1 MGLKSFVKSIKE
13 KLIKPKGEQM
23 RISGGTATTTYQ
35 LDSSKVDY
43 ELARQLYQN
52 NNDDYK
58 LGAHFVRPIIN
69 STVGF
74 MGVPHFQCEDD
85 SAQEILDSF
94 ALDNTSKILKTH
106 TDALKLGDSYVW
118 ITREEVNNPLYP
130 DKPNRLVYNFIPP
143 EEIKDIL
150 LDPNTGEPTAY
161 ILKNHQEWEDID
173 NNKFKC
179 DIVQAITATERTIQI
194 TGDIPEGMQQG
205 TISNPWGF
213 IPIVHFKNEPDET
226 LKYGQSDIE
235 PIEPLLKAY
244 HDVMLHAL
252 KGSKMHSTPKLKMKL
267 KDVAGFLKNNFGID
281 DPKKFAKD
289 GGTVNLNGH
298 EILFMS
304 PDEDAGFIE
313 VNSATG
319 DAQVLLNLLFYCIVD
334 VSETPEFIFGVH
346 TPSALASV
354 KEQMP
359 IMANKIRR
367 KREQFTEQWR
377 MLARMVLIMSAQSV
391 GGNFSSYDVTLGWD
405 EVTPKDDKESAET
418 LNNVASALE
427 TAITGNFIS
436 NESAANFLAKY
447 IDTMNQ
453 YISDDEGVVGER
465 EKIIKDK
472 MLNYRM
478 QDSAGLDDEKKELDN
493 EINNSPES
501 QEGNVN
507 E

>member
-1 MGLKSFVKSIKE
+1 MGLKTFIKNIKA
-13 KLIKPKGEQM
+13 KLVNPKGEQM

-150 LDPNTGEPTAY
+150 LDPTTGEPTAY
-161 ILKNHQEWEDID
+161 ILKNHQEWEDVEG
-173 NNKFKC
+173 NKFKC
-179 DIVQAITATERTIQI
+179 DIIQSITAEERTIQI
-194 TGDIPEGMQQG
+194 EGDTPEGISAG
-205 TISNPWGF
+205 TTPNTWGF

-267 KDVAGFLKNNFGID
+267 KDVKGFLQNNFGID
-281 DPKKFAKD
+281 DPVKFAKE
-289 GGTVNLNGH
+289 GGKVNLDGH
-298 EILFMS
+298 EILFMTT
-304 PDEDAGFIE
+304 DEDAGFIE

-418 LNNVASALE
+418 LNNVANALE

-447 IDTMNQ
+447 VDTMSD
-453 YISDDEGVVGER
+453 YISSDEGVVGER

-493 EINNSPES
+493 EINSSSN
-501 QEGNVN
+501 
-507 E
+507 